1 MEASFCMNSAISQR
15 AKGGLVLRGQG
26 YLLFPCGNRVF
37 CKLYCSVESPYY
49 QLCVKLP
56 KNATLHLLWEPGLF
70 RFSGDWL
77 IMSWSGLLCGLDHLI
92 RRIGFEFNE
101 G

>member
-1 MEASFCMNSAISQR
+1 MEASFCVNSAVSR
-15 AKGGLVLRGQG
+15 RFRGKLVLCGQG

-37 CKLYCSVESPYY
+37 CKLYCDVGSPFY
-49 QLCVKLP
+49 QLHVKLP
-56 KNATLHLLWEPGLF
+56 KNATLHLLWESGLF

-77 IMSWSGLLCGLDHLI
+77 IMSWSGWLCSLNHLI
-92 RRIGFEFNE
+92 QRIGFEFNE